1 MKKLFIL
8 LFISLTQLA
17 YSQTQVSGGIFAN
30 TVWTAANSPYL
41 LTGPIVVFP
50 GNTLTIE
57 PGVTVKVQFK
67 GYNTGL
73 MSYIELRGN
82 MVANGTSTMPIKF
95 EAELNTTDYTW
106 RGIEIKSKQGGQFFG
121 SNFEFNN
128 SFNGISSDKIYFDTL
143 SFNNCI
149 FKHNNYAI
157 NLAGNI
163 KLNNCTFLNNGAAMA
178 AMISFG
184 GVTATNCNFQNNGVC
199 FTTLANPLMVSN
211 SQFVGGRAAI
221 MQCRGLVEN
230 CSFSGLEVAIENCY
244 GLEVKNCILQ
254 QNGTAVLG
262 ANQTTLEGNIMIAN
276 NLGLDITG
284 PCVIVNNDF
293 NANQVG
299 VKVSGMFEPGQTI
312 QNFTENRLCFN
323 SVYNLENGS
332 DLNLGLE
339 KNCFCLQDSAAIE
352 ALIYDGYD
360 DFTRGLINFATYDT
374 ACVTL
379 LKSYKK
385 VQITTA
391 IADEPI
397 ENQFLIYP
405 NPASNE
411 FWIKPSEAAAIDFI
425 ELYGM
430 DGKLVKVFQTFK
442 DGAAPDAVQFNVLGL
457 NQGIYMLKIQVGNAS
472 YVKKMIIE

>member
-1 MKKLFIL
+1 
-8 LFISLTQLA
+8 
-17 YSQTQVSGGIFAN
+17 
-30 TVWTAANSPYL
+30 
-41 LTGPIVVFP
+41 
-50 GNTLTIE
+50 
-57 PGVTVKVQFK
+57 
-67 GYNTGL
+67 
-73 MSYIELRGN
+73 
-82 MVANGTSTMPIKF
+82 
-95 EAELNTTDYTW
+95 
-106 RGIEIKSKQGGQFFG
+106 
-121 SNFEFNN
+121 
-128 SFNGISSDKIYFDTL
+128 
-143 SFNNCI
+143 
-149 FKHNNYAI
+149 
-157 NLAGNI
+157 
-163 KLNNCTFLNNGAAMA
+163 
-178 AMISFG
+178 
-184 GVTATNCNFQNNGVC
+184 
-199 FTTLANPLMVSN
+199 MVSN
-211 SQFVGGRAAI
+211 SQFIGGRTAI

-230 CSFSGLEVAIENCY
+230 CSFRGLEVAFENCF
-244 GLEVKNCILQ
+244 GLEIKNCMLQ

-374 ACVTL
+374 ACVIL

-391 IADEPI
+391 IANESL
-397 ENQFLIYP
+397 EKQFLIYP
-405 NPASNE
+405 NPASGAV
-411 FWIKPSEAAAIDFI
+411 WIKPSEAAAIDFI
-425 ELYGM
+425 ELYSM
-430 DGKLVKVFQTFK
+430 DGKLVKVLQPLKVGT
-442 DGAAPDAVQFNVLGL
+442 ASDAFQFNVLGL
-457 NQGIYMLKIQVGNAS
+457 NQGIYMLKIQIGNTS
-472 YVKKMIIE
+472 YIKKMMIE